1 MYPLYIMIST
11 YVNVGYS
18 VLRFLR
24 GEEQERGLSVVV
36 PAAGWLVLDGRPSTS
51 LMNK

>member
-1 MYPLYIMIST
+1 MYPLYIMMST

-18 VLRFLR
+18 VLPRA
-24 GEEQERGLSVVV
+24 GERGLSSVVV
-36 PAAGWLVLDGRPSTS
+36 PAAGWLVLDARPSTS

>member
-1 MYPLYIMIST
+1 MYPLFIMIST

-18 VLRFLR
+18 VLCA
-24 GEEQERGLSVVV
+24 GEFGLSVV
-36 PAAGWLVLDGRPSTS
+36 PAAAGWLVLDGRPSTS